1 MRYIVWKGFGIGSAQ
16 LRKYRRRRA
25 DVSEGDLLLRA
36 DFSAGGEL
44 MRADYLEECLDLL
57 RV

>member
-1 MRYIVWKGFGIGSAQ
+1 MRYIVWQGISPSSAQ

-44 MRADYLEECLDLL
+44 MGADYLEECLDLL